1 MIIVEVWIYSKLYQN
16 LVTFHCLTPN
26 EAEPSVGQTV
36 KVTKLWYN
44 LQYSQNRDNNMVY
57 LI

>member
-1 MIIVEVWIYSKLYQN
+1 MIIVEVWIYSKLYQSF
-16 LVTFHCLTPN
+16 VTFHCLTPN

-57 LI
+57 LL